1 VRLVRSLGMLT
12 IAIGLIAACA
22 SPSGTARPGGDTP
35 IAVQNANTSA
45 QLLRFDAKTV
55 DGKDFS
61 GQSLAGKPAVLWF
74 WAPWCPVV
82 LFHST
87 PEEVRT
93 YARDLP
99 FDVVAD
105 PDKQLYEEF
114 GVETSLRGVLDPRAT
129 APVVKALF
137 RRGGTERV
145 RPFTGAPTHPTGG
158 HLGLPADI
166 LLDPAGAVVACKYG
180 THAYDQ
186 WSVDELLDQAT
197 HFEQA

>member
-1 VRLVRSLGMLT
+1 MKV
-12 IAIGLIAACA
+12 
-22 SPSGTARPGGDTP
+22 RPGD
-35 IAVQNANTSA
+35 AVRIRE
-45 QLLRFDAKTV
+45 LHTV
-55 DGKDFS
+55 DDKPIRVPDPERLTHLEFRRFAGCPICNVHL
-61 GQSLAGKPAVLWF
+61 QSMVAGHAQIV
-74 WAPWCPVV
+74 AAGIHQVV

-145 RPFTGAPTHPTGG
+145 RPFTGATTHPTGG

>member
-1 VRLVRSLGMLT
+1 MKVHPGDAVRIRELH
-12 IAIGLIAACA
+12 
-22 SPSGTARPGGDTP
+22 
-35 IAVQNANTSA
+35 
-45 QLLRFDAKTV
+45 TV
-55 DGKDFS
+55 DDKPIPVPDPERLTHLQFRRF
-61 GQSLAGKPAVLWF
+61 AG
-74 WAPWCPVV
+74 CPICNVHLHSMVTRRAEIVAAGIHQVV

-87 PEEVRT
+87 PQEVRSH
-93 YARDLP
+93 ARDLP

-129 APVVKALF
+129 APVVRALF

-145 RPFTGAPTHPTGG
+145 RPFTGAPARPTRGR
-158 HLGLPADI
+158 LGLPADI
-166 LLDPAGAVVACKYG
+166 LLDPGGAVLACKYG

-186 WSVDELLDQAT
+186 WSVDEVLDLAA